1 MLRKKFLMHLYVKDT
16 NLNGHVQMF
25 KTTIRAN
32 CEMEDEDIVNMF
44 IIALHNIISLQNYNF
59 FAKHFNCTFAKLKPL
74 ITLVNMVVIIT
85 RNRIMEKHVFQE
97 REPLKNKIFV
107 DWIEE

>member
-1 MLRKKFLMHLYVKDT
+1 MHLYVKDT

-44 IIALHNIISLQNYNF
+44 IIALHNIISL
-59 FAKHFNCTFAKLKPL
+59 
-74 ITLVNMVVIIT
+74 
-85 RNRIMEKHVFQE
+85 
-97 REPLKNKIFV
+97 
-107 DWIEE
+107 